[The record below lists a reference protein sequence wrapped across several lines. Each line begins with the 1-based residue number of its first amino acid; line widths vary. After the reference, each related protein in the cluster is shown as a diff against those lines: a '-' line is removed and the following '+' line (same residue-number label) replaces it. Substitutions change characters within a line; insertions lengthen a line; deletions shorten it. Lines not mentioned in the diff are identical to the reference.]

1 MIFNSLAFAAFILLV
16 GVVLAIFNAKP
27 FLKPERAATTAR
39 LRHGVLLVASYV
51 FCGWFDW
58 RFCLALAAT
67 TAVVYFCALGVA
79 RGKRSKLWLRLGVVL
94 PLVALAVF
102 KYFNFFVSSVAA
114 ALSLDVEALGTL
126 KIILPIGI
134 SFYVFQA
141 ISYVVDVNRGK
152 VEASSDF
159 VKVALYLAFFPRLVS
174 GPIVKAAYFFPQLE
188 EKRNVGLKNLEIGV
202 QFFMFGLFKKIVV
215 ADRLGAFVDTVYAT
229 PNAFHGAVVTLAVV
243 SYALQLY
250 FDFSGY
256 SDMAVGVAKGLGY
269 DLPRNFNLPYISR
282 NPSELWKR
290 WHISLSSWLMEYLY
304 IPLGGNRKGKLRAH
318 TNLMTTMTL
327 GGLWHGASWAFVA
340 WGVMHGAALCVH
352 KVFKEALG
360 KRESAANPSAV
371 SKAFGVVATLA
382 AILGTFVWTAIC
394 WIPFRAPTFADA
406 WDIFTRMFVW
416 NDGIYRLYVWTPI
429 FATILLGAS
438 VVAYVAYRKRCAAA
452 SPEELEKLRKTG
464 VDGFYPLLDL
474 TKLSHLTLFMTFV
487 YLLFGFAYFGDTAFV
502 YAQF

>member
-1 MIFNSLAFAAFILLV
+1 MIFNSLAFAAFILVVV
-16 GVVLAIFNAKP
+16 GVLSIFSAKP
-27 FLKPERAATTAR
+27 FRDPSRSAATAR
-39 LRHGVLLVASYV
+39 WRRGVLLVASYV

-58 RFCLALAAT
+58 RFCWALAAT
-67 TAVVYFCALGVA
+67 TAVVYVCALGVA
-79 RGKRSKLWLRLGVVL
+79 RGERPKLWLRLGVAS

-102 KYFNFFVSSVAA
+102 KYFNFFVSSVAS
-114 ALSLDVEALGTL
+114 ALLLDVGALGTL
-126 KIILPIGI
+126 RVILPIGI

-141 ISYVVDVNRGK
+141 ISYVVDVSRGR
-152 VEASSDF
+152 VEASGDF

-174 GPIVKAAYFFPQLE
+174 GPIVRAAHFFPQLE
-188 EKRNVGLKNLEIGV
+188 EARGVGLKNLEIGV
-202 QFFMFGLFKKIVV
+202 QIFAFGLFKKIVV
-215 ADRLGAFVDTVYAT
+215 ADRLGAFVDVVYAT
-229 PNAFHGAVVTLAVV
+229 PNAFHGAVVTSAVV
-243 SYALQLY
+243 AYALQLY

-269 DLPRNFNLPYISR
+269 DLPRNFNLPYLAR

-304 IPLGGNRKGKLRAH
+304 FPLGGNRKGKLRAH
-318 TNLMTTMTL
+318 ANLATTMAL
-327 GGLWHGASWAFVA
+327 GGLWHGASWTFVV

-352 KVFKEALG
+352 KVFKEAVAE
-360 KRESAANPSAV
+360 RASTTVPSAF
-371 SKAFGVVATLA
+371 SKAVDGVATGA

-406 WDIFTRMFVW
+406 WAIFTRMFVW
-416 NDGIYRLYVWTPI
+416 DDGIYRFYVWTPI
-429 FATILLGAS
+429 FATLLFGAS
-438 VVAYVAYRKRCAAA
+438 VVAYVVYRRRCAAA

-474 TKLSHLTLFMTFV
+474 TKLSHLTLFTTFV